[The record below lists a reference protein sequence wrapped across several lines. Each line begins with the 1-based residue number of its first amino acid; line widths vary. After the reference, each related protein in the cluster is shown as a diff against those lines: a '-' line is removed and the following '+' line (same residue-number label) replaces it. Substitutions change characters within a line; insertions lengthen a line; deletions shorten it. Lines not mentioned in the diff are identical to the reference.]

1 MIGVRDLVF
10 DRLRRAVS
18 KTASLI
24 KTSVGEKIAYK
35 EIKEDDIADVLDEL
49 LMALIEAD
57 VAYEVAEKIV
67 EHVKNRLVGAK
78 VKRGEDIDRIVKE
91 AFREKLLEILDIEV
105 PDLLDMAQ
113 AQRSRPIVV
122 LFLGVNGVGK
132 TTTIAKIAYMLKNNG
147 ITPVLAAADT
157 FRAGAQEQLA
167 KHAERIGVPIIRGR
181 YGSDPASVAHD
192 AISHAVS
199 KGYRIVLVDTAGRM
213 HVDYDLMGE
222 LRKIVR
228 VTKPD
233 LKILVVDSLTG
244 NDAVEQAKIFNEE
257 IGVDGVILTK
267 TDADVKGGTAVSVV
281 YTIKKPILY
290 IGTGQDY
297 GDIEKFDAKKYV
309 ETIVG

>member
-1 MIGVRDLVF
+1 MVF

>member
-1 MIGVRDLVF
+1 MIGERDLVF
-10 DRLRRAVS
+10 DRLRKAVS

-35 EIKEDDIADVLDEL
+35 EIKEVDISDVLDEL
-49 LMALIEAD
+49 LMSLIEAD
-57 VAYEVAEKIV
+57 VAYEVAEEIV

-91 AFREKLLEILDIEV
+91 AFREKLLEILEIESPDILE
-105 PDLLDMAQ
+105 MAQ
-113 AQRSRPIVV
+113 VKRRRPLVV

-132 TTTIAKIAYMLKNNG
+132 TTTIAKIAYMLKNHG

-192 AISHAVS
+192 AISHAES

-228 VTKPD
+228 VAKPD

-297 GDIEKFDAKKYV
+297 SDIEKFDAKKYV
-309 ETIVG
+309 EAIVG